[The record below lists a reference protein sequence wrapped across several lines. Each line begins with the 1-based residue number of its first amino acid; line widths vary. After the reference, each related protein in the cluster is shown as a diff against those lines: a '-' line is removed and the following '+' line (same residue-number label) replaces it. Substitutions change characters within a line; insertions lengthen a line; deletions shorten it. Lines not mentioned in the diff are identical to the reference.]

1 MISCLRQ
8 IRLVMMAS
16 LREYNATKQRTWV
29 LSCPVRLLMGIIDR
43 SLFRVAGVILAWMLL
58 NGPAW
63 SDLRV
68 VDDSGQV
75 LTLQKP
81 AQRIVSL
88 APHITELLFAVG
100 AGAAVVG
107 TSEFSDYPDAARAIP
122 RVGGGG
128 GLDLEAILALQPDL
142 VIAWESG
149 NPAGQMRRLQQLGL
163 PVFFSEPRHMED
175 IISSLER
182 FGQLTGRQE
191 ESRAQSRAF
200 ADRLELLRQRYSG
213 LDAVTVYYQIWD
225 HPLMTVNERHIVSD
239 VIRLCGGRNV
249 FADLPVIAQQID
261 SEAVLAANPDV
272 IVVGDA
278 AGEPAASLVAWE
290 RWPELKAVRQRHL
303 YTIQRELL
311 VRNTPRLLEG
321 AKQLCQLLEGVREQR
336 RQTGHQEW
344 PRNPGKNTGK

>member
-1 MISCLRQ
+1 
-8 IRLVMMAS
+8 
-16 LREYNATKQRTWV
+16 
-29 LSCPVRLLMGIIDR
+29 MGITASR
-43 SLFRVAGVILAWMLL
+43 LFRFAGVILAYTLL
-58 NGPAW
+58 NGPVW
-63 SDLRV
+63 SDIQVTDDAGRQV
-68 VDDSGQV
+68 V
-75 LTLQKP
+75 LQQP

-107 TSEFSDYPDAARAIP
+107 ASEFSDYPEAARAIP

-149 NPAGQMRRLQQLGL
+149 NPAGQAQRLQQLGL
-163 PVFFSEPRHMED
+163 PVFFSEPGHLEG

-191 ESRAQSRAF
+191 DAHVQARTF
-200 ADRLELLRQRYSG
+200 ADHLDELRRRYSG
-213 LDAVTVYYQIWD
+213 RDEITVYYQIWER
-225 HPLMTVNERHIVSD
+225 PLMTVNGRHIISD

-249 FADLPVIAQQID
+249 FADLPVLAPQIS

-290 RWPELKAVRQRHL
+290 HWPELKAVRQGHL

-311 VRNTPRLLEG
+311 VRQTPRLLEG
-321 AKQLCQLLEGVREQR
+321 AE
-336 RQTGHQEW
+336 
-344 PRNPGKNTGK
+344 